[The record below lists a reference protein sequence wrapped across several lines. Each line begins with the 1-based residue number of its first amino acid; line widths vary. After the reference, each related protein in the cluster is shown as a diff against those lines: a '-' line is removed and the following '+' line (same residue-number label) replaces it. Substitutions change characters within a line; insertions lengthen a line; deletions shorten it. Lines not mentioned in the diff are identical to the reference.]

1 MKRTGYGQQ
10 VLLLQCW
17 KSDYYLG
24 SNRAISILEDLTM
37 LKWTKNGISHSNYVA
52 NQVISWLV
60 STKFCSFFLFLQNE
74 ISL

>member
-52 NQVISWLV
+52 NQVIS
-60 STKFCSFFLFLQNE
+60 
-74 ISL
+74 